1 MQRAAKLLG
10 RRISMVNKV
19 KNGIDEIAKV
29 MIGKEEII
37 RRMMTAAL
45 AGGHIMIQ
53 DVPGVGKTTMSLAF
67 ARVLGLNYQR
77 VKFTPDIMPEDL
89 ADYSIHCQR
98 FDQDEEE
105 KKTAHLFMADE
116 LNRSSPK
123 IQTMIVKMMEEK
135 KLKVGDTVSIL
146 PDPYMVIATQNV
158 LESEGLLSES
168 ELDHFMIGISIGYPD
183 EISEIKMLKQESM
196 TEKIHALNEALNTQ
210 DVMEIRTQVHHVY
223 VSEQIYEYIVAIVK
237 GTRNNQLLEMGISPR
252 GSIDLLKMA
261 KANAYLDGR
270 DYVIPSDVQTVL
282 VDTASH
288 RIRLSRYAKLE
299 NRRADQILLSVLER
313 VPIPKGIERKH

>member
-1 MQRAAKLLG
+1 
-10 RRISMVNKV
+10 
-19 KNGIDEIAKV
+19 
-29 MIGKEEII
+29 
-37 RRMMTAAL
+37 
-45 AGGHIMIQ
+45 
-53 DVPGVGKTTMSLAF
+53 
-67 ARVLGLNYQR
+67 
-77 VKFTPDIMPEDL
+77 
-89 ADYSIHCQR
+89 
-98 FDQDEEE
+98 
-105 KKTAHLFMADE
+105 
-116 LNRSSPK
+116 
-123 IQTMIVKMMEEK
+123 
-135 KLKVGDTVSIL
+135 
-146 PDPYMVIATQNV
+146 
-158 LESEGLLSES
+158 
-168 ELDHFMIGISIGYPD
+168 
-183 EISEIKMLKQESM
+183 MLKQESM